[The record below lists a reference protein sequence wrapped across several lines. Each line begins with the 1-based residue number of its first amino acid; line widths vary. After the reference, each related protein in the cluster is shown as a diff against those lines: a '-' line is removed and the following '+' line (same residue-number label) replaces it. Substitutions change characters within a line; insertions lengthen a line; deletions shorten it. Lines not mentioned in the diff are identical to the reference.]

1 MKFTLSWLKDHLDTT
16 ATLHEICDKLVN
28 LGLEVEGVENPAEKI
43 KGLVV
48 AHVVERD
55 QHPNADRL
63 SLCKIDDGS
72 GKLLQVVCG
81 APNVRQ
87 GLKIA
92 FAREGTVIPI
102 TGQALKKGVIRDI
115 ESYGMICSARE
126 LMLSEDH
133 DGIIM
138 ELDENLLPGMEL
150 AEALGLNDPVI
161 ELSITPNRSDCF
173 GVRGI
178 ARDLA
183 ASGLG
188 TLKPLSYKSFAGK
201 FDSPLKV
208 TIDDSKLCPD
218 FHGVYIRNVKNGIA
232 PAPIRG
238 RLEAVGQRSINALV
252 DVTNYITLDLGR
264 PLHVYDAKKLH
275 GDLVVTPAHEGE
287 VFKAL
292 NGKDYTLSKGT
303 TIIRSADKIV
313 SLGAIMGG
321 RDSGATDETVDVFL
335 ECALWDPIKVATTG
349 RDLQILSDARTRFER
364 GVDPYSTEYGIHAG
378 VQLILDW
385 CGGEPSHTTIANHTQ
400 GKPKKQPVPSITLTQ
415 NKLWSLSGFEVPLK
429 EAEKILSRLGFTV
442 TADKTELTLIP
453 PSFRP
458 DIEGTADLVEEILRL
473 MGYDNIPA
481 IPLPQIPIKPR
492 GPRNT
497 DVIRQALASRGLNE
511 TQTWAF
517 ISEDKAQLFGGQVP
531 HLTIENPI
539 SVEMKVMRPSILPN
553 LLDAALRNHNRDLP
567 NSHFFEIASQFS
579 GQGQQLMAT
588 GLRSHHTHERHW
600 QSPPRTVD
608 VFDAKADAIAVLAVT
623 GLSTT
628 SYQIDQ
634 EGTSY
639 YHPGRSGTIRQGNR
653 ILGYFGE
660 IHPRLLKQFDI
671 DFPVVGFEVFLDLL
685 PEVKLKKSIA
695 VFSNL
700 QPVTRDFA
708 FVVDQELPADKIV
721 STILK
726 TDKQLI
732 TNVSIFDVYAGD
744 KMEQGKKSVAVQV
757 RLEPTK
763 ATLTDK
769 EIHDLSQKIIDQVAK
784 TTGGKI
790 RE

>member
-16 ATLHEICDKLVN
+16 ASLSEICDKLVN
-28 LGLEVEGVENPAEKI
+28 LGLEVEGIENPAEKL
-43 KGLVV
+43 KGFVV
-48 AHVVERD
+48 AHVAERD
-55 QHPNADRL
+55 KHPNADRL
-63 SLCKIDDGS
+63 SLCQIDDGS

-102 TGQALKKGVIRDI
+102 TGQALKKGVIRDV
-115 ESYGMICSARE
+115 ESYGMICSASE
-126 LMLSEDH
+126 LMLEGEH
-133 DGIIM
+133 EGIM
-138 ELDENLLPGMEL
+138 ELDENLIPGTDL
-150 AEALGLNDPVI
+150 AVALSLNDAVI

-188 TLKPLSYKSFAGK
+188 TLKPLSYKASFTGK

-208 TIDDSKLCPD
+208 IIDDSKRCPE
-218 FHGVYIRNVKNGIA
+218 FHGVYIRNIKNGMA
-232 PAPIRG
+232 PESIRR

-252 DVTNYITLDLGR
+252 DMTNYITLDLGR

-275 GDLVVTPAHEGE
+275 GDLFVTAAHDGE
-287 VFKAL
+287 IFKAL
-292 NGKDYTLSKGT
+292 NAKDYTLSKGT
-303 TIIRSADKIV
+303 TIVKSGDEIV

-321 RDSGATDETVDVFL
+321 QDSGATEETVDVFL
-335 ECALWDPIKVATTG
+335 ECALWDPISVANTG
-349 RDLQILSDARTRFER
+349 RELQILSDARTRFER
-364 GVDPYSTEYGIHAG
+364 GMDPQSIEYGIQAG

-385 CGGEPSHTTIANHTQ
+385 CGGEPSHITIANHIHGTPE
-400 GKPKKQPVPSITLTQ
+400 KRAVSAITLTQ
-415 NKLWSLSGFEVPLK
+415 NKLWSLSGFEVTLK
-429 EAEKILSRLGFTV
+429 EAEKILASLGFTV
-442 TADKTELTLIP
+442 TTDKTELTVIP
-453 PSFRP
+453 PSFRA
-458 DIEGTADLVEEILRL
+458 DIEGAADLVEEILRL
-473 MGYDNIPA
+473 IGYDNIPA

-492 GPRNT
+492 APRKT
-497 DVIRQALASRGLNE
+497 EVIRQILASRGLNE
-511 TQTWAF
+511 THTWAF
-517 ISEDKAQLFGGQVP
+517 ISEEKAQLFGGQAP
-531 HLTIENPI
+531 HLAIEAPI
-539 SVEMKVMRPSILPN
+539 SVEMKIMRPSILPN
-553 LLDAALRNHNRDLP
+553 LLDAALRNHNRDLQ
-567 NSHFFEIASQFS
+567 NSRFFEIAAQFS
-579 GQGQQLMAT
+579 AAAQHLMAT

-600 QSPPRTVD
+600 QSSPRVVD
-608 VFDAKADAIAVLAVT
+608 LFDAKADALAALAAT
-623 GLSTT
+623 GLAAT
-628 SYQIDQ
+628 SYQIEQ
-634 EGTSY
+634 GGRPY
-639 YHPGRSGTIRQGNR
+639 YHPGRSGTIYQGNR

-660 IHPRLLKQFDI
+660 IHPRVLKQLDI

-695 VFSNL
+695 TFSNL

-708 FVVDQELPADKIV
+708 FVVDQELPAEKIV
-721 STILK
+721 SAILK

-744 KMEQGKKSVAVQV
+744 KMEQGKKSVAAQV

-763 ATLTDK
+763 ATLTDT
-769 EIHDLSQKIIDQVAK
+769 EIHNLSQKIIDQVAK

>member
-1 MKFTLSWLKDHLDTT
+1 MKFTLSWLKDHLDTQ
-16 ATLHEICDKLVN
+16 ATLPEICDKLVN
-28 LGLEVEGVENPAEKI
+28 LGLEVEGVENPAEKL
-43 KGLVV
+43 KGFVV

-55 QHPNADRL
+55 KHPKADRL

-115 ESYGMICSARE
+115 ESHGMICSARE
-126 LMLSEDH
+126 LMLGEDQ
-133 DGIIM
+133 DGIM
-138 ELDENLLPGMEL
+138 ELEDTLPPGMDL
-150 AEALGLNDPVI
+150 AEALGLNDSVI
-161 ELSITPNRSDCF
+161 EIAITPNRSDCF

-183 ASGLG
+183 AGGLG
-188 TLKPLSYKSFAGK
+188 TLKPLTYKSFRGQ
-201 FDSPLKV
+201 FDSPIKV
-208 TIDDSKLCPD
+208 TIDDSKMCPE
-218 FHGVYIRNVKNGIA
+218 FHGVYIRNVKNGMA
-232 PAPIRG
+232 PEAIRR

-264 PLHVYDAKKLH
+264 PLHVFDAKKLQ
-275 GDLVVTPAHEGE
+275 GDLVVTAAQEGE
-287 VFKAL
+287 IFKAL
-292 NGKDYTLSKGT
+292 KAKDYTLPQGT
-303 TIIRSADKIV
+303 TIIRSGDEIV

-321 RDSGATDETVDVFL
+321 RDSGATEETLDVFL

-349 RDLQILSDARTRFER
+349 RELQILSDARTRFER
-364 GVDPYSTEYGIHAG
+364 GVDPASIEDGIHAG

-385 CGGEPSHTTIANHTQ
+385 CGGEPSHITIANHIQ
-400 GKPKKQPVPSITLTQ
+400 GKPEKQLPSSITLTQ

-429 EAEKILSRLGFTV
+429 EAAEVLTRLGFIV
-442 TADKTELTLIP
+442 KSDKTELTVVP

-458 DIEGTADLVEEILRL
+458 DIEGAADLVEEILRL
-473 MGYDNIPA
+473 IGYDTIPA
-481 IPLPQIPIKPR
+481 IPLPQIPLQPKSPR
-492 GPRNT
+492 KSE
-497 DVIRQALASRGLNE
+497 VIRQALASRGLNE

-517 ISEDKAQLFGGQVP
+517 ISEDKAQFFGEQAP

-539 SVEMKVMRPSILPN
+539 SVEMKIMRPSILPN
-553 LLDAALRNHNRDLP
+553 LLDAVLRNHNRDLQ
-567 NSHFFEIASQFS
+567 NSKLFEIAAQFS
-579 GQGQQLMAT
+579 PQGQQLMAS

-600 QSPPRTVD
+600 QSPPRVVD
-608 VFDAKADAIAVLAVT
+608 AFDAKADALAVLSAT
-623 GLSTT
+623 GLSGT
-628 SYQIDQ
+628 SYQIAQ
-634 EGTSY
+634 EAVSY

-660 IHPRLLKQFDI
+660 IHPRVLKQFDI

-685 PEVKLKKSIA
+685 PAIKLKKSIA
-695 VFSNL
+695 TFSNL
-700 QPVTRDFA
+700 QSVTRDFA

-732 TNVSIFDVYAGD
+732 TNVSVFDVYAGD
-744 KMEQGKKSVAVQV
+744 KMEPGKKSVAVQV

-763 ATLTDK
+763 TTLTDT
-769 EIHDLSQKIIDQVAK
+769 EIHDLSHKIIDQVAK

>member
-16 ATLHEICDKLVN
+16 ATLQEICDKLVN
-28 LGLEVEGVENPAEKI
+28 LGLEVEGVENPAEKL
-43 KGLVV
+43 KGFVV

-55 QHPNADRL
+55 KHPNADRL

-115 ESYGMICSARE
+115 ESHGMICSARE
-126 LMLSEDH
+126 LMLGEDQ
-133 DGIIM
+133 DGIM
-138 ELDENLLPGMEL
+138 ELEENLTPGMEL
-150 AEALGLNDPVI
+150 AEALGLNDSVV
-161 ELSITPNRSDCF
+161 ELAITPNRSDCF

-188 TLKPLSYKSFAGK
+188 TLKPLTYKPFVGK
-201 FDSPLKV
+201 FDSPVKV
-208 TIDDSKLCPD
+208 TIDDSQMCQE
-218 FHGVYIRNVKNGIA
+218 FHGVYIRNVKNGMA
-232 PAPIRG
+232 PEAIRR

-264 PLHVYDAKKLH
+264 PLHVFDAKKLQD
-275 GDLVVTPAHEGE
+275 DLVITSAQDGE
-287 VFKAL
+287 IFKAL
-292 NGKDYTLSKGT
+292 NATDYTLSKDT
-303 TIIRSADKIV
+303 TIIRSGNEIV

-321 RDSGATDETVDVFL
+321 RDSGATEETVDVFL

-349 RDLQILSDARTRFER
+349 RELQILSDARTRFER
-364 GVDPYSTEYGIHAG
+364 GVDPHSIEAGIQAG
-378 VQLILDW
+378 VQLILNW

-400 GKPKKQPVPSITLTQ
+400 GKPKKQPVPPLTLTQ
-415 NKLWSLSGFEVPLK
+415 NKLWSLSGFEVTLK
-429 EAEKILSRLGFTV
+429 EAEEILSRLGFTV
-442 TADKTELTLIP
+442 KADKTELMVVP

-458 DIEGTADLVEEILRL
+458 DIEGAADLVEEILRL
-473 MGYDNIPA
+473 IGYDNIPA

-492 GPRNT
+492 APRKT
-497 DVIRQALASRGLNE
+497 EVIRQALASRGLNE

-517 ISEDKAQLFGGQVP
+517 ISEDKAQFFGGQAS

-539 SVEMKVMRPSILPN
+539 SVEMKIMRPSILPN
-553 LLDAALRNHNRDLP
+553 LLDAALRNHNRDLQ
-567 NSHFFEIASQFS
+567 NSRLFEIAAQFS
-579 GQGQQLMAT
+579 AQGQQLMAT

-600 QSPPRTVD
+600 QSQPRVVD
-608 VFDAKADAIAVLAVT
+608 AFDAKADALAVLSAT
-623 GLSTT
+623 GLSGT
-628 SYQIDQ
+628 SYQIEQ
-634 EGTSY
+634 GAVSY

-660 IHPRLLKQFDI
+660 IHPRVLKQFDI
-671 DFPVVGFEVFLDLL
+671 DFPAVGFEVFVDLL
-685 PEVKLKKSIA
+685 PDIKLKKSIA
-695 VFSNL
+695 AFSNL
-700 QPVTRDFA
+700 QSVTRDFA
-708 FVVDQELPADKIV
+708 FVVDQDLPADKIV

-732 TNVSIFDVYAGD
+732 TNVSVFDVYTGE

-763 ATLTDK
+763 ATLTDT
-769 EIHDLSQKIIDQVAK
+769 EIHDLSHKIIDQVAK